1 MSSQYKT
8 SLDVPTLV
16 LSERLKELAKL
27 VADGQVNHRDFSMR
41 IPAELDRDADLVMN
55 EAANRL
61 IRQEKQ
67 IEISQSKQQ
76 TLRIWHV
83 PQVPAEGDPFYVLVS
98 SIDEAAKVISM
109 LAQYDLYQYENSI
122 KPDYANATGL
132 QMLED
137 GEWCEWS
144 DDNWSDIDDY
154 MQNQE
159 SDQ

>member
-1 MSSQYKT
+1 MT
-8 SLDVPTLV
+8 
-16 LSERLKELAKL
+16 E
-27 VADGQVNHRDFSMR
+27 
-41 IPAELDRDADLVMN
+41 
-55 EAANRL
+55 
-61 IRQEKQ
+61 
-67 IEISQSKQQ
+67 QQ
-76 TLRIWHV
+76 TLRVWHV